1 MTHSPL
7 GCSGQYWLAYVDDC
21 SCFNNLLKNQENNK
35 NSKIYSAKDF
45 GQYFKDLKHN
55 KRADRLEKHA
65 KIISQLNKIN
75 DLVNMDLSLIE
86 EKIVSN
92 ALSGKKKIV
101 FNANIYRCTIDEFNI
116 ALDSLK
122 NKMSLLGLEV

>member
-1 MTHSPL
+1 MSV
-7 GCSGQYWLAYVDDC
+7 Y
-21 SCFNNLLKNQENNK
+21 NQDSNEGDENCT
-35 NSKIYSAKDF
+35 Y
-45 GQYFKDLKHN
+45 
-55 KRADRLEKHA
+55 DRIED
-65 KIISQLNKIN
+65 SNKIN
-75 DLVNMDLSLIE
+75 DLVNMNLSLLE
-86 EKIVSN
+86 EKIISN